1 MVTSYSVEPVVS
13 TSTRR
18 ELALI
23 ALCDVCNRPSP
34 QAEIDAAQAELE
46 AAREADEAFKAAKKA
61 VSK

>member
-13 TSTRR
+13 TSERR

-23 ALCDVCNRPSP
+23 ALCDVCNRPSS
-34 QAEIDAAQAELE
+34 QADIDAAFAELE
-46 AAREADEAFKAAKKA
+46 AAKAADEAFKAAKKA